1 MTFVV
6 TLPCFIVLTSLA
18 NWVLRSSASSPPR
31 IRSEWGRHR
40 SRLYRTRKSDDW
52 MHTSRVWGLAHR
64 HTNCILPSFYG
75 FSMCFFFYKVTF
87 PLMILKDCK
96 ELNQTSRLWLH
107 VYMYFILIEFNS
119 QDCGELLGKTVCNE
133 IVFVFEIKIT
143 SLEIR
148 QDINLHF
155 MYSINMML
163 RNAYVTLTPGRI
175 I

>member
-1 MTFVV
+1 
-6 TLPCFIVLTSLA
+6 
-18 NWVLRSSASSPPR
+18 
-31 IRSEWGRHR
+31 
-40 SRLYRTRKSDDW
+40 
-52 MHTSRVWGLAHR
+52 
-64 HTNCILPSFYG
+64 
-75 FSMCFFFYKVTF
+75 
-87 PLMILKDCK
+87 
-96 ELNQTSRLWLH
+96 
-107 VYMYFILIEFNS
+107 MYFILIEFNS